1 MSLLDFFLSRKKNT
15 AHIAKKRLQMV
26 FFKQKQYV
34 HYSRHFIK
42 LKKEILFTVDKYIQM
57 KPNIFTVHANQKDPN
72 VFILEL
78 RVIWKK

>member
-15 AHIAKKRLQMV
+15 AYIAKKRLQMV
-26 FFKQKQYV
+26 LFKQKQCV
-34 HYSRHFIK
+34 NYSRHFIK
-42 LKKEILFTVDKYIQM
+42 LKQEILFTVDKYIQT
-57 KPNIFTVHANQKDPN
+57 KPNIFTVRADQKDPN